1 MFSCSVCGYGLFIE
15 ASACRLSQSSV
26 GVPMHSIVVLLT
38 YVVGG
43 SSVEYALASTF
54 SPKRRRGV
62 ISFLVR
68 CQSRLLSFGPECP
81 FFVLV

>member
-1 MFSCSVCGYGLFIE
+1 ME

-26 GVPMHSIVVLLT
+26 GVPLHSIVVLLT

-43 SSVEYALASTF
+43 SSVGYALASTF

-68 CQSRLLSFGPECP
+68 WQSRLLSSGLGCP
-81 FFVLV
+81 FFVPV